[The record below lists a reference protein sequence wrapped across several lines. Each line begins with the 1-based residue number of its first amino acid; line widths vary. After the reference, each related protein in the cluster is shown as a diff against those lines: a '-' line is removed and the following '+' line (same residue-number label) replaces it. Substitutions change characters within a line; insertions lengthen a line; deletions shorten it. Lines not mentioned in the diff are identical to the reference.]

1 MRTWMTVITCA
12 SLLIWLTACGQGGKL
27 PTESGKKAEQQKKVK
42 MLSEAERN
50 NVLAKVDQD
59 MTLAGRNFALRLHQS
74 LAQELEQ
81 ENLILSPYSITQ
93 ALALAYNGAAGDT
106 AAEMSATLGWK
117 EKPLADVNEGNQQ
130 LSTLL
135 ERGNGV
141 VLNVA
146 NSVWYQQGVAM
157 KKDYLNTLQDS
168 YGAEAKGTNLGED
181 TAMDQMNDWVNKK
194 TEGMIPSIFSEPPGG
209 VAVLINAIYF
219 NGGWKDEFDPANTV
233 DESFTLASGHNAQ
246 IPMMKREGKYE
257 YKEGED
263 WQAIRIPY
271 AEGQMH
277 MLVILPK
284 ASSSLAELHQ
294 ELWED
299 ASAWQEDFSY
309 ETVKLSLPRFKAE
322 QSFELPKTLQELGMV
337 KAFDPLEADFSAMAE
352 GGDGFYIDE
361 VKHKAIVDV
370 SETGTKAAAVTS
382 VGIAASAE
390 SPSKPIEMDVNR
402 PFFFAIEDRDT
413 GSWVF
418 MGSVFDPRA

>member
-1 MRTWMTVITCA
+1 MRKWTVIACA
-12 SLLIWLTACGQGGKL
+12 CLLIWLTACGQGDKIQTVG
-27 PTESGKKAEQQKKVK
+27 GKKEEQQKKIKV
-42 MLSEAERN
+42 LSEAERK

-59 MTLAGRNFALRLHQS
+59 MTQAGRDFALRLHQS
-74 LAQELEQ
+74 LATELEQ

-106 AAEMSATLGWK
+106 AAEMSAMLGWK
-117 EKPLADVNEGNQQ
+117 DQPLADVNEGNHQ

-168 YGAEAKGTNLGED
+168 YGAVVKGTHLGED
-181 TAMDQMNDWVNKK
+181 KAMNQINDWVNKK

-233 DESFTLASGHNAQ
+233 DESFTLANGNSKQ

-284 ASSSLAELHQ
+284 ASSSLATLHQ

-299 ASAWQEDFSY
+299 ASAWEEGFSY

-322 QSFELPKTLQELGMV
+322 QSFELPKTLQGLGMV
-337 KAFDPLEADFSAMAE
+337 KAFDPLEADFTAMAE

-361 VKHKAIVDV
+361 VKHKAVVDV

-382 VGIAASAE
+382 VGVVASAE
-390 SPSKPIEMDVNR
+390 PPSEPIEMDVNR

-418 MGSVFDPRA
+418 IGSVFDPRA